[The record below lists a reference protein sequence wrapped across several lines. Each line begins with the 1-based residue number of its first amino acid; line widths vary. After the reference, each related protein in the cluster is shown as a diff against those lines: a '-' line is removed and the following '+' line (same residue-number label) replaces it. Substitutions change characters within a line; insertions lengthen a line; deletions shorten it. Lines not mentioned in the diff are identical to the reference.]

1 MAQQVQPSTHAPP
14 MKGSVALPE
23 CRILVVDNERD
34 TADMQAMLLEMLGQ
48 KVQRAYDG
56 RTAVALA
63 RRFRPD
69 LVLLDLDM
77 PGMDGVD
84 VARELRA
91 SGMFAR
97 TRIIAHTGSVSEYT
111 AALRMAGFDGFL
123 TKPAGIAAL
132 VALLR
137 ERPQFEGGAT

>member
-1 MAQQVQPSTHAPP
+1 MAELAHAAVQVLPT
-14 MKGSVALPE
+14 KGGVALPE
-23 CRILVVDNERD
+23 CRVLVVDNERD

-48 KVQRAYDG
+48 TVQRAYDG
-56 RTAVALA
+56 RSAVALA

-69 LVLLDLDM
+69 IILLDLDM

-84 VARELRA
+84 VARELRG
-91 SGMFAR
+91 SGLFTR
-97 TRIIAHTGSVSEYT
+97 VRIIAHTGSVSEYT
-111 AALRMAGFDGFL
+111 QALRMAGFDGFL

-137 ERPQFEGGAT
+137 EKN

>member
-1 MAQQVQPSTHAPP
+1 MAQLAPSPVHVLPT
-14 MKGSVALPE
+14 KGGVALPE
-23 CRILVVDNERD
+23 CRVMVVDNERD

-48 KVQRAYDG
+48 SVEKAYDG
-56 RTAVALA
+56 RTAVAIA

-69 LVLLDLDM
+69 IILLDLDM

-91 SGMFAR
+91 SGLFTR
-97 TRIIAHTGSVSEYT
+97 LRIIAHTGSVSEYT
-111 AALRMAGFDGFL
+111 QALRMAGFDGFL

-137 ERPQFEGGAT
+137 EKN